1 MDPIDPLYLSDS
13 LVQQSLM
20 MCPFGRTVLQELS
33 LPMKRFGVSL
43 SRVAFLKSKQLL
55 FLLILLSVES
65 RFLASLLQ
73 LLTLSG
79 RSQRVHLLDADG
91 LSNSNCSSRRHPKN
105 VLTVIVLMITTIT
118 NQLGICSL
126 ETTELVK
133 KVTTLIWERPLSIKK
148 PQSASW
154 EETIPATLFYQK
166 GTSSMIAKRGNQ
178 TNKGG

>member
-20 MCPFGRTVLQELS
+20 MMCPFGRTVLQKLS
-33 LPMKRFGVSL
+33 PPIKHFGVSL

-91 LSNSNCSSRRHPKN
+91 LSNSNCSTPKAGHVDN
-105 VLTVIVLMITTIT
+105 KIINDVIKCFPISAVLSDTFGYCASPINARDANL
-118 NQLGICSL
+118 LL
-126 ETTELVK
+126 EIINH
-133 KVTTLIWERPLSIKK
+133 TTLHRAPHPCPRPS
-148 PQSASW
+148 
-154 EETIPATLFYQK
+154 
-166 GTSSMIAKRGNQ
+166 G
-178 TNKGG
+178 